1 LSGVSLPG
9 ENRQVSLVS
18 QHLRNQIESASHNGR
33 VHQAG
38 RLRGRVGVITGAES
52 TAGTDVARALATE
65 GMSLM
70 LIAQP
75 GAQVR
80 TLAEEL
86 SAAHGIRCFPASLD
100 VTDPAAVDR
109 IVMHAEQHVG
119 TVDLLVNTITGRM
132 TDALLPT
139 MEQRGRGHIIN
150 VPPAPALPASE
161 SVVTIVNVTGDSDP
175 ASAILAALT

>member
-1 LSGVSLPG
+1 M
-9 ENRQVSLVS
+9 
-18 QHLRNQIESASHNGR
+18 
-33 VHQAG
+33 HQAG

-52 TAGTDVARALATE
+52 TAGTDVARALATD

-75 GAQVR
+75 GAHVR
-80 TLAEEL
+80 SLAEEL
-86 SAAHGIRCFPASLD
+86 SAAHDIRCFPASLD

-119 TVDLLVNTITGRM
+119 TVDVLVNTVPGRM

-139 MEQRGRGHIIN
+139 MVQRGRGLVVN
-150 VPPAPALPASE
+150 VDPAPPLAASA
-161 SVVTIVNVTGDSDP
+161 SGVTIVNVTSDEDP
-175 ASAILAALT
+175 ATAIRAALP